1 MRDLTGMVTSVQAD
15 LARLPRVLDA
25 LLGDLEA
32 VAWRE
37 RPAPTEWSPLEIVC
51 HLRDEEA
58 EDFGARLRVVVEG
71 GTRFAAIDPERWV
84 EQRAYRDTDPRAALA
99 TLAERRAANLAFLD
113 GVPPDRLRH
122 AVTHARLGTLSG
134 LDLLAAWVRG
144 WGPDAGRRCARS
156 TRGRSPMEKAPYN
169 SRMSQGEDRYHA
181 ERARI
186 EQGHVKYRDKL
197 RAEGKLFVRDR
208 LKLLLDPGSEFQE
221 DWLFARNQEADTPA
235 DGVVTG
241 VGKVGGRT
249 VCLMAND
256 YTVKAGSWGEKT
268 VLKIVRIQEKAA
280 RLRVPMLYLVDAAGG
295 RISEQIKIF
304 PGRFHAG
311 RIFYNEVQLS
321 GVVPQICILFGP
333 SPAGS
338 AYLPALTDLVIMVDG
353 KASLYV
359 GSPRMVEM
367 AIGEKTTLE
376 ELGGARMHCTV
387 SGCGDVLATSD
398 EEAIEL
404 AKRYLSYMPGSYRE
418 PPARAA
424 AAEPKPGRSIDE
436 IVPYDQ
442 RKWFDMYE
450 VIDRV
455 IDAGSWFE
463 VKKLFAAEVI
473 VGLARIDG
481 RAVGIVANQPKVKGG
496 VLMVDSSDKAARFI
510 WLCNAFNIPLV
521 YLADVAGFMVGSKV
535 EREGIIRHGAKMV
548 FATSQATVPKISVIV
563 RKCYGAGL
571 YAMCGPAFEPDA
583 TLALPQG
590 QIAIMG
596 PEPAVNAVYYNKIM
610 ELPESER
617 AAYVKA
623 KRDEY
628 AQDVDVYKLASEMLI
643 DDIVPGASLRAELV
657 KRLAYAESKVHEFP
671 QRRNGV
677 FPV

>member
-1 MRDLTGMVTSVQAD
+1 V
-15 LARLPRVLDA
+15 
-25 LLGDLEA
+25 
-32 VAWRE
+32 
-37 RPAPTEWSPLEIVC
+37 
-51 HLRDEEA
+51 
-58 EDFGARLRVVVEG
+58 
-71 GTRFAAIDPERWV
+71 
-84 EQRAYRDTDPRAALA
+84 
-99 TLAERRAANLAFLD
+99 
-113 GVPPDRLRH
+113 
-122 AVTHARLGTLSG
+122 
-134 LDLLAAWVRG
+134 
-144 WGPDAGRRCARS
+144 
-156 TRGRSPMEKAPYN
+156 
-169 SRMSQGEDRYHA
+169 SQGEERYHQ

-186 EQGHVKYRDKL
+186 EQGHVKYREKL

-208 LKLLLDPGSEFQE
+208 LRLLLDPGTELQE
-221 DWLFARNQEADTPA
+221 EWLFARSQEADTPA

-241 VGKVGGRT
+241 VGTVGGRT
-249 VCLMAND
+249 VCIMAND

-280 RLRVPMLYLVDAAGG
+280 RLQVPMLYLVDAAGG

-321 GVVPQICILFGP
+321 GVVPQVCILFGP

-376 ELGGARMHCTV
+376 DLGGARMHCTV
-387 SGCGDVLATSD
+387 SGCGDVLAASD

-404 AKRYLSYMPGSYRE
+404 ARRYLAYMPGSFRE
-418 PPARAA
+418 APAAREAV
-424 AAEPKPGRSIDE
+424 EPKPGRAIDE

-442 RKWFDMYE
+442 RKYFDMNE

-455 IDAGSWFE
+455 IDEGSWFE
-463 VKKLFAAEVI
+463 VKALFAREVI
-473 VGLARIDG
+473 VGLARIGG
-481 RAVGIVANQPKVKGG
+481 RVVGIVANQPKVKGG
-496 VLMVDSSDKAARFI
+496 VLMVDSSDKAAKFI

-521 YLADVAGFMVGSKV
+521 YLSDVAGFMVGTKV

-583 TLALPQG
+583 TIALPQG

-617 AAYVKA
+617 AAYVKQ

-628 AQDVDVYKLASEMLI
+628 AEDVDVYKLASEMLV
-643 DDIVPGASLRAELV
+643 DDIVPGSRLRAELL
-657 KRLAYAESKVHEFP
+657 KRLTYAATKLHEFP
-671 QRRNGV
+671 ARRNGV
-677 FPV
+677 YPV

>member
-1 MRDLTGMVTSVQAD
+1 
-15 LARLPRVLDA
+15 
-25 LLGDLEA
+25 
-32 VAWRE
+32 
-37 RPAPTEWSPLEIVC
+37 
-51 HLRDEEA
+51 
-58 EDFGARLRVVVEG
+58 
-71 GTRFAAIDPERWV
+71 
-84 EQRAYRDTDPRAALA
+84 
-99 TLAERRAANLAFLD
+99 
-113 GVPPDRLRH
+113 
-122 AVTHARLGTLSG
+122 
-134 LDLLAAWVRG
+134 
-144 WGPDAGRRCARS
+144 
-156 TRGRSPMEKAPYN
+156 
-169 SRMSQGEDRYHA
+169 MSQGEQRYHEA
-181 ERARI
+181 RARI
-186 EQGHVKYRDKL
+186 EQGHVKYREKL

-208 LKLLLDPGSEFQE
+208 LKLLLDPGTEFQE
-221 DWLFARNQEADTPA
+221 DWLFARNQEAETPA

-241 VGKVGGRT
+241 VGTIGGRS
-249 VCLMAND
+249 VCIMAND

-280 RLRVPMLYLVDAAGG
+280 RLQVPMLYLVDAAGG

-321 GVVPQICILFGP
+321 GVVPQVCVLFGP

-387 SGCGDVLATSD
+387 SGCGDVLAGSD

-404 AKRYLSYMPGSYRE
+404 AKRYLSYMPTSFRDVPAARE
-418 PPARAA
+418 AV
-424 AAEPKPGRSIDE
+424 EPKSGRPIDE

-442 RKWFDMYE
+442 RKYFDMYE
-450 VIDRV
+450 VIDRIV
-455 IDAGSWFE
+455 DAGSWFD
-463 VKKLFAAEVI
+463 VKKLFAQEVI
-473 VGLARIDG
+473 VGLGRIGG
-481 RAVGIVANQPKVKGG
+481 RVVGIVANQPKVKGG
-496 VLMVDSSDKAARFI
+496 VLMVDSSDKAAKFI

-535 EREGIIRHGAKMV
+535 EREGIIRHGAKLV

-617 AAYVKA
+617 AAYVKQ

-628 AQDVDVYKLASEMLI
+628 AEDVDVYKLASEMLI
-643 DDIVPGASLRAELV
+643 DDIVPGSRLRAELI
-657 KRLAYAESKVHEFP
+657 KRLSYAQTKAHDFP
-671 QRRNGV
+671 QRRNGIY
-677 FPV
+677 PV